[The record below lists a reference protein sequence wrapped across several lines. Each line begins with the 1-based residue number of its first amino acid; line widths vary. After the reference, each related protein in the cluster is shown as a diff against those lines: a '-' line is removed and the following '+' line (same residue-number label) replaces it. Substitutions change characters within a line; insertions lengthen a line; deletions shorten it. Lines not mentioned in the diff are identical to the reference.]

1 MKVDIFT
8 TDKKYDII
16 YADPPY
22 RFSQGI
28 SARKTFLQKGFK
40 EELNIHYKTMSDKEI
55 IAFKFS
61 QIAAENSV
69 LLCWTTDAHLP
80 VCLEMIKQ
88 NGFIYKTVAFVW
100 DKMKAYAGNRHPSR
114 ALHPTEKPVG
124 LLELL
129 IKTYTDEGDIVLDN
143 CMGCGSTG
151 VACVNT
157 HRKFVGIE
165 KNDKYFEIAKRRI
178 NEAKSNNGGD
188 QCQSV

>member
-1 MKVDIFT
+1 MKIDIFS

-100 DKMKAYAGNRHPSR
+100 DKMKAYAGKWNVKQCELCLLATKGTAHKLIKSFKVRQLIREAKTKHSV
-114 ALHPTEKPVG
+114 KPVAAYNRVEEMFG
-124 LLELL
+124 EDTNKIELFARSERNGWDCWG
-129 IKTYTDEGDIVLDN
+129 DEV
-143 CMGCGSTG
+143 
-151 VACVNT
+151 
-157 HRKFVGIE
+157 
-165 KNDKYFEIAKRRI
+165 
-178 NEAKSNNGGD
+178 
-188 QCQSV
+188 